1 MKGLHRRVLD
11 KNPDEF
17 YFHMI
22 RSRMEDGEH
31 IDTPKEE
38 ECTPEQLKLMQT
50 QDLKYISH
58 KRLVESRKIDK
69 LQSQLHLIDAE
80 KSNNHVFFVDTKEE
94 GKTTQSI
101 PSQNDFKY
109 VCLFAAKNL
118 DVAERLQTH
127 PSLLSRKSNR
137 PKLEDLKK
145 MDLSKMLTNETA
157 EVKNACFLMLGI
169 F

>member
-1 MKGLHRRVLD
+1 
-11 KNPDEF
+11 
-17 YFHMI
+17 
-22 RSRMEDGEH
+22 
-31 IDTPKEE
+31 
-38 ECTPEQLKLMQT
+38 
-50 QDLKYISH
+50 
-58 KRLVESRKIDK
+58 
-69 LQSQLHLIDAE
+69 
-80 KSNNHVFFVDTKEE
+80 
-94 GKTTQSI
+94 
-101 PSQNDFKY
+101 
-109 VCLFAAKNL
+109 LFAAKNL